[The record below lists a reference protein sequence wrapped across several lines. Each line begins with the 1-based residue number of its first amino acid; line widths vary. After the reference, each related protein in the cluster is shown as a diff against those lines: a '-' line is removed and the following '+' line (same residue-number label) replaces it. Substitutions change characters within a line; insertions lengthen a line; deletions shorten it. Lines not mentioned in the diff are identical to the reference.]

1 MSALMINTSS
11 YLDFFDIAK
20 EAFEG
25 QKRDIYRKIMITL
38 MEAYKKLL
46 QNIEIQNI
54 TLEKEQNLTIS
65 EDNLD
70 NFYDD
75 MYDALD
81 LVKLL
86 KTHLMPYRE
95 KDELFEDLYNI
106 VDKLHEAVI
115 LNLDLVSTQ
124 EVKLIQERYKAS

>member
-38 MEAYKKLL
+38 IEAYKKLL

-54 TLEKEQNLTIS
+54 ALEKDQNLTID

-70 NFYDD
+70 SFYDD
-75 MYDALD
+75 MYDVLD

-106 VDKLHEAVI
+106 VDKLHEAIV

>member
-38 MEAYKKLL
+38 IEAYKKLL

-75 MYDALD
+75 MYDVLD

-86 KTHLMPYRE
+86 KSHLVPYRE

-106 VDKLHEAVI
+106 VDKLHEAIV

>member
-38 MEAYKKLL
+38 IEAYKKLL

-54 TLEKEQNLTIS
+54 TLEKEQNLTIN

-70 NFYDD
+70 SFYDD
-75 MYDALD
+75 MYDVLD

>member
-25 QKRDIYRKIMITL
+25 HKRDIYRKIMITL
-38 MEAYKKLL
+38 IEAYKKLL

-54 TLEKEQNLTIS
+54 TLEKEQNLTID

-70 NFYDD
+70 SFYDE
-75 MYDALD
+75 MYDVLD

-86 KTHLMPYRE
+86 KTHLMPYKE

>member
-38 MEAYKKLL
+38 IEAYKKLL

-75 MYDALD
+75 MYDVLD

-106 VDKLHEAVI
+106 VDKLHEAIV